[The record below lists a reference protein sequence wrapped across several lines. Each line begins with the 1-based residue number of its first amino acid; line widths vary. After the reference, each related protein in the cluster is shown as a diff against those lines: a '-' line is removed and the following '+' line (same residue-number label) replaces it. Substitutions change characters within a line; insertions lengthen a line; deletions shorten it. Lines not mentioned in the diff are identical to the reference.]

1 MYSAE
6 CKPMSVLFSKF
17 RECLSSQPTRSE
29 LKRAAI
35 LEAAVAEFL
44 VQGFRDTSMD
54 RIAEHANVSK
64 RTVYNHFESK
74 EVLFRA
80 IVGEMLGEQDDS
92 ITIAYDRNR
101 ALEEQLLELVH
112 QDVEL
117 IHDNVFIGMARVL
130 LAESFNTPDL
140 ARNAFGDAAQ
150 VEHPL
155 ARWIKDA
162 AADGRLVVDD
172 PEFAATQLK
181 SLLKGTLF
189 WPLVIGY
196 GERPSKKKLNA
207 IVRESVRMFL
217 DHYER

>member
-1 MYSAE
+1 
-6 CKPMSVLFSKF
+6 MSVLFSNF
-17 RECLSSQPTRSE
+17 RGCLSSQPTRSE

-54 RIAEHANVSK
+54 RIADHANVSK

-80 IVGEMLGEQDDS
+80 IVGEMLSEHDDS
-92 ITIAYDRNR
+92 ITIAYDGNR
-101 ALEEQLLELVH
+101 PLEKQLLELVH
-112 QDVEL
+112 QDVNL
-117 IHDNVFIGMARVL
+117 LQDDVFIGMARVL

-140 ARNAFGDAAQ
+140 ARDAFGEALQ
-150 VEHPL
+150 QEHPL
-155 ARWIKDA
+155 TRWIKA
-162 AADGRLVVDD
+162 ATDDGRLGVDD
-172 PEFAATQLK
+172 PALATMQLK
-181 SLLKGTLF
+181 SLLKGLLF

-196 GERPSKKKLNA
+196 GERPTEKKA
-207 IVRESVRMFL
+207 DTMVSGAVQMFL

>member
-1 MYSAE
+1 
-6 CKPMSVLFSKF
+6 MSVLFSRF

-35 LEAAVAEFL
+35 LEAAVAEFQ

-92 ITIAYDRNR
+92 IDIVYDRKR
-101 ALEEQLLELVH
+101 SLEEQLLELVH
-112 QDVEL
+112 QDIEL
-117 IHDNVFIGMARVL
+117 LHDDVFVGMARVL
-130 LAESFNTPDL
+130 LAESFSTPDL

-155 ARWIKDA
+155 ARWIKAA
-162 AADGRLVVDD
+162 AADGQLVVED
-172 PEFAATQLK
+172 PHLATMQLK
-181 SLLKGTLF
+181 SLLKGLLF

-196 GERPSKKKLNA
+196 GKRPTKKQVNTIA
-207 IVRESVRMFL
+207 TGAVRMFL
-217 DHYER
+217 DHYAK

>member
-1 MYSAE
+1 
-6 CKPMSVLFSKF
+6 MSVLFSRF

-35 LEAAVAEFL
+35 LEASVAEF
-44 VQGFRDTSMD
+44 QAHGYRDTSMD

-80 IVGEMLGEQDDS
+80 IVGEMLSEQDDS
-92 ITIAYDRNR
+92 IDIVYDSKRS
-101 ALEEQLLELVH
+101 LEDQLLELVY
-112 QDVEL
+112 QDIEL
-117 IHDNVFIGMARVL
+117 LHDDVFVGMARVL

-140 ARNAFGDAAQ
+140 ARNAFGEAAE

-155 ARWIKDA
+155 ARWIKAA
-162 AADGRLVVDD
+162 AADGRLVVED
-172 PEFAATQLK
+172 PGLATMQLK
-181 SLLKGTLF
+181 SLLKGLLF

-196 GERPSKKKLNA
+196 GKQPSKKQINSIA
-207 IVRESVRMFL
+207 TGAVRMFL
-217 DHYER
+217 DHYAK